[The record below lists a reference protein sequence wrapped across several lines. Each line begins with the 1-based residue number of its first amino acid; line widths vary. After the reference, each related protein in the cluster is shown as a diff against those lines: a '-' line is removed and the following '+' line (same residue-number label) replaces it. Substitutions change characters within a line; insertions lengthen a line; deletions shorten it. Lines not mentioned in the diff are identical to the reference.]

1 MNFELI
7 FMGDSYTQGWG
18 LWYHYWC
25 KNKLYNQL
33 DLYEKYMDV
42 HAVHSGFI
50 DNEALNFAW
59 SNRFPALV
67 ASHFNTNYRT
77 NCWEDVG
84 HFSSYTGFPLSRE
97 RVHTAATKLIESY
110 LEYFKK
116 YDNKVRKFF
125 ILQTSEVIRDT
136 ILGFDYQTKPRNIIK
151 NIINEWKKEE
161 HQQWPDNIRD
171 TVMKLLINSD
181 DGLFY
186 NNIPD
191 AAFPVKL
198 LKEIYP
204 ERDDD
209 LFKDENFEKILYKM
223 WELIWG
229 KMQIELKKYNCE
241 LLLVHNRDKFC
252 DNVILQNTVRVSDT
266 GSIER
271 LQALETI
278 PDFTVDAEIDSKYNI
293 KILDPHPGLAAHK
306 FIARSIIKHIED
318 NLL

>member
-33 DLYEKYMDV
+33 DLYEKYLDV
-42 HAVHSGFI
+42 HAAHSGFI

-67 ASHFNTNYRT
+67 ASHFNTIYRT

-84 HFSSYTGFPLSRE
+84 HFSSYTGFPMSRE

-125 ILQTSEVIRDT
+125 ILQTSEVTRDT
-136 ILGFDYQTKPRNIIK
+136 ILGFDYQVEATNIIN
-151 NIINEWKKEE
+151 NIINELSNSESMLSTQKS
-161 HQQWPDNIRD
+161 RD
-171 TVMKLLINSD
+171 ELMETAVMELLINSD
-181 DGLFY
+181 ELDLHGIEIELFG
-186 NNIPD
+186 IKRV
-191 AAFPVKL
+191 A
-198 LKEIYP
+198 
-204 ERDDD
+204 D
-209 LFKDENFEKILYKM
+209 LFKGENFEKILYKL
-223 WELIWG
+223 WETLWS

-241 LLLVHNRDKFC
+241 LL
-252 DNVILQNTVRVSDT
+252 ILHTHQNTYENMSLSNTIKIGKD
-266 GSIER
+266 GYINHS
-271 LQALETI
+271 LFNNET
-278 PDFTVDAEIDSKYNI
+278 VEKEIYDKYNI
-293 KILDPHPGLAAHK
+293 VVDESHPGLLLHRK
-306 FIARSIIKHIED
+306 IANSIIQFIEESA
-318 NLL
+318 